1 MSYLCGEEVRQD
13 MLSVRLDPDTE
24 RRLDD
29 LARTTGRTK
38 SYYVREAIVAHIE
51 EIEDRYI
58 AIQRLEDP
66 AERIPLEELE
76 RELELED

>member
-1 MSYLCGEEVRQD
+1 